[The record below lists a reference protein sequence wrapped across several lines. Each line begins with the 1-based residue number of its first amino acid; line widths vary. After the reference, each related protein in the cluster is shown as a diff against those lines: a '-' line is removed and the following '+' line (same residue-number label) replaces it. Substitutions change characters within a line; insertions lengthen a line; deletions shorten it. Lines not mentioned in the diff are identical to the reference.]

1 MPSLKSVLL
10 FFKWDQEFLLY
21 PGEWDSVSWRVETA
35 TVNEGMMLRGGGK
48 GSVQGRGERVL
59 GEKMYL
65 VTQNVFLVFK
75 VSSKY
80 L

>member
-1 MPSLKSVLL
+1 M
-10 FFKWDQEFLLY
+10 
-21 PGEWDSVSWRVETA
+21 ETA